1 MIDENQADSSD
12 QLETASD
19 VSKRFNIQ
27 LNNRKI
33 DDTLRY
39 SVYATKALAQETVRI
54 SVSVTVLVHPH
65 DAIDKVLAERVTP
78 ALKDFIHADWVIS
91 GLDRRADTAG
101 YERVTLQA
109 FARVAFAENFN
120 LANRAHTANRE
131 GISIS
136 NPEVNRSL
144 SAEKVAETV
153 KELWFT
159 ILENVNAQIPHF
171 NQITGR
177 IWRVGDIDYAA
188 PDRNREVRYSKGAS
202 SSEIEQY
209 FSEGNDVSFNQGSE
223 RISLSAKVTL
233 RADAP

>member
-1 MIDENQADSSD
+1 MTNKNHPVSSNLNDIPADTSNP
-12 QLETASD
+12 
-19 VSKRFNIQ
+19 FNIKFT
-27 LNNRKI
+27 NRKF

-65 DAIDKVLAERVTP
+65 DGIDKVLAERVTP
-78 ALKDFIHADWVIS
+78 ALKDFINSDWVIS

-109 FARVAFAENFN
+109 YARVAFAENFN
-120 LANRAHTANRE
+120 LANRARTANRE

-144 SAEKVAETV
+144 SAEKVAVIV

-159 ILENVNAQIPHF
+159 ILENVNTQIPHF

-177 IWRVGDIDYAA
+177 VWRIGDVEYGT
-188 PDRNREVRYSKGAS
+188 PDRDSETRYSKGAS

-209 FSEGNDVSFNQGSE
+209 FSEGNDPSVNQGSE
-223 RISLSAKVTL
+223 RISLTAKVTL